1 MSAPMTPEQRAKV
14 AELIGDAK
22 PATDQLLLEMAQ
34 QILDRREHD
43 HSTAVD
49 WDWYCLN
56 AAGWLGDKAPTVLR
70 RLLDAEAEVDRLR
83 ARVDWYHGELTGANL
98 TAWET
103 EQENGLLRTALESAG
118 REPQWA
124 ARVRLAYESA
134 RRGRR
139 DVQLRC
145 ELAEAKRDALQAR
158 LAELDALKLGAV
170 DGRMSATCR
179 DPQHPTWLRAAE
191 DTRECPWCRVAE
203 LERTAVLAE
212 EDYRRVVRGACQIES
227 QLRARVAEL
236 EALTPAPVQTCRTC
250 GAGYTL
256 GQPCSVCEFKK
267 HVTAAAAPAE
277 KDTPVGES
285 TPPEALSP
293 WERAVAGLNAL
304 VDADVIFHV
313 EPDGHIS
320 APFSDE
326 HIEWDLKARRW
337 VLTHDDEHDGGSDV

>member
-1 MSAPMTPEQRAKV
+1 MSVPMTPDRLAEIRERLASTLAPRKAEV
-14 AELIGDAK
+14 AEL
-22 PATDQLLLEMAQ
+22 L
-34 QILDRREHD
+34 
-43 HSTAVD
+43 
-49 WDWYCLN
+49 
-56 AAGWLGDKAPTVLR
+56 
-70 RLLDAEAEVDRLR
+70 AEVDRLN
-83 ARVDWYHGELTGANL
+83 ARVGWYHGELTGSNL

-103 EQENGLLRTALESAG
+103 EQENGLLRTALEAAG

-124 ARVRLAYESA
+124 ARVRLAWESA

-139 DVQLRC
+139 DEQDLR
-145 ELAEAKRDALQAR
+145 ELAEASRERWRAATLEAEAERDALRAR

-179 DPQHPTWLRAAE
+179 DPQHPTWLRAAK

-227 QLRARVAEL
+227 QLRARIEELVAQRDDALVEL
-236 EALTPAPVQTCRTC
+236 VT
-250 GAGYTL
+250 
-256 GQPCSVCEFKK
+256 GQ
-267 HVTAAAAPAE
+267 A
-277 KDTPVGES
+277 
-285 TPPEALSP
+285 PPEALSP

-326 HIEWDLKARRW
+326 HIEWDLRARRW
-337 VLTHDDEHDGGSDV
+337 VLTHDDEAEDPHDSPLRPGACDACGDVPEKWCPDCAACRQGCHGGNDGNPCTHARAPWGGVS